1 MRGMSHKTLATVAFI
16 FLTLVASTSASFAQS
31 SSCTAAPTAPA
42 NAAASVTSPGT
53 ARVPALVTVQ
63 WLAAALGPNAA
74 TSYIVEVGN
83 EAGVTN
89 ISQFD
94 TGETALST
102 VQPAAAGTYYVR
114 VRSVNACGKSAP
126 SPEPVVTVTDS
137 IAFGD
142 AGARRIAGFY
152 FSDSEGY
159 VGTYGIVRGA
169 WGARPTPLVRLDSSF
184 QDSDGNEI
192 GTAFGY
198 ANGRSRRL
206 ATSRIITDTTLGSG
220 ETGCYIVFSDV
231 PYKSVAR
238 VLTFASWSTSELE
251 PLQGSV
257 VTQSVQSGAG
267 TVGEAKIQGQVRNI
281 GTAMTYFNQVMIAL
295 YDTANNIL
303 DCDYT
308 FVRGSRLQT
317 PSGVVTDSA
326 LSPDQIGDYVN
337 FHRVYAKYLGHMAT
351 WTAWEE
357 VDSSRPAP
365 AANVVRWQ
373 DQVGSALETLAITSH
388 KERARIRADAIG
400 RLRLLLSAQT
410 SGGEAASVSSSIE
423 QEVRP
428 GGRNL
433 IHR

>member
-1 MRGMSHKTLATVAFI
+1 V
-16 FLTLVASTSASFAQS
+16 
-31 SSCTAAPTAPA
+31 
-42 NAAASVTSPGT
+42 GT
-53 ARVPALVTVQ
+53 ARIPALVTVQ
-63 WLAAALGPNAA
+63 WVGTAPGPNAA

-159 VGTYGIVRGA
+159 VGTFGIVRGA
-169 WGARPTPLVRLDSSF
+169 WGARPTPFVRLDSSF
-184 QDSDGNEI
+184 QDSAGTEI
-192 GTAFGY
+192 GTGFGY
-198 ANGRSRRL
+198 VNGRSRRL

-238 VLTFASWSTSELE
+238 VLTSASWNTSQLE
-251 PLQGSV
+251 SLQGSV

-295 YDTANNIL
+295 YDTDNDIL

-308 FVRGSRLQT
+308 FVRGSRLQA

-337 FHRVYAKYLGHMAT
+337 FHRVYAKYLARTAT

-357 VDSSRPAP
+357 VDSSRT
-365 AANVVRWQ
+365 AAAASVMRWQ
-373 DQVGSALETLAITSH
+373 DQVGSVLETLAITSH
-388 KERARIRADAIG
+388 EQRARIRADAIG
-400 RLRLLLSAQT
+400 RLRLLLAAQT
-410 SGGEAASVSSSIE
+410 SGSEAASVSSSTE
-423 QEVRP
+423 AEVLR
-428 GGRNL
+428 GGRDVTP
-433 IHR
+433 R

>member
-1 MRGMSHKTLATVAFI
+1 MSHKTLATVAFI

-169 WGARPTPLVRLDSSF
+169 WGARPAPFVRLDSSF

-192 GTAFGY
+192 ATAFGY

-238 VLTFASWSTSELE
+238 VLTFTSWSTSELE

-303 DCDYT
+303 DCDLH
-308 FVRGSRLQT
+308 VC
-317 PSGVVTDSA
+317 SGQSSADS
-326 LSPDQIGDYVN
+326 VWRR
-337 FHRVYAKYLGHMAT
+337 HRFGAFT
-351 WTAWEE
+351 RSNW
-357 VDSSRPAP
+357 
-365 AANVVRWQ
+365 
-373 DQVGSALETLAITSH
+373 
-388 KERARIRADAIG
+388 
-400 RLRLLLSAQT
+400 RLRQLPPSLRKISRTHGDLDRV
-410 SGGEAASVSSSIE
+410 G
-423 QEVRP
+423 
-428 GGRNL
+428 GGRFQPTSARGKRGAL
-433 IHR
+433 AGPGRVGTGDARHHEP